1 VIGLFEYL
9 NVLFHFNLFTVW
21 MDEFNINKISIEK
34 FKMMTGGESFAA
46 QVKFQNEPVF
56 VKIQV
61 PQMYLSNRPLR
72 RRDVDEAV
80 WSRLN
85 VVNTAHSLEYRTGFV
100 DTDFDDKTCPSEY
113 SSLWSWNEEKVKIL
127 NLIFCYTNFK

>member
-1 VIGLFEYL
+1 MIT
-9 NVLFHFNLFTVW
+9 VL
-21 MDEFNINKISIEK
+21 MDEFNIRNISIEK

-61 PQMYLSNRPLR
+61 PQMYLSNRPVR
-72 RRDVDEAV
+72 RSDVDEAV
-80 WSRLN
+80 WARLN
-85 VVNTAHSLEYRTGFV
+85 VVNTANSLEYRAGFF

-113 SSLWSWNEEKVKIL
+113 SSLWSWNEEKVKIF
-127 NLIFCYTNFK
+127 NFIFFYTNFK